1 MTTLATILP
10 PKPTIRPRRE
20 ITDDDMEKYR
30 KSEREEEEEEDD

>member
-1 MTTLATILP
+1 MTTLSSILP

-30 KSEREEEEEEDD
+30 EEETEDD